1 MTKSSYIKERAVLLP
16 WNYISVGMLQL
27 TSGYF
32 TAKENDYLTS
42 ICKG

>member
-1 MTKSSYIKERAVLLP
+1 MKNK
-16 WNYISVGMLQL
+16 SVGMLQL

-32 TAKENDYLTS
+32 TAIENDYLTS